1 MFSRVSVTLAPC
13 LDVQYFTQQY
23 CSTLTFHVSS
33 SCWASWSWLS
43 SSVCITNTLMLLK
56 KSTQLYTGG
65 INVIFKSYLFI
76 SLLRIHIS
84 HSWQV
89 ETNVSRHR
97 GLIPSWSSNSP
108 AALLFIYLFIKG
120 RKENK
125 AETRSLFLEMLE
137 MKSETICGF
146 LQYHESPLGHW
157 KLSGADD
164 VEVWRP
170 AVNPSLAANSQPHQG
185 FSTKE
190 GSWPTCCGLRVRFQK
205 PLTRLKGGVWCLSS
219 SLQVTFVHLCLVA
232 FANVSI
238 AV

>member
-108 AALLFIYLFIKG
+108 AALLFIYIFIYLL
-120 RKENK
+120 KEEK
-125 AETRSLFLEMLE
+125 R
-137 MKSETICGF
+137 
-146 LQYHESPLGHW
+146 
-157 KLSGADD
+157 
-164 VEVWRP
+164 
-170 AVNPSLAANSQPHQG
+170 
-185 FSTKE
+185 TKQK
-190 GSWPTCCGLRVRFQK
+190 RVRF
-205 PLTRLKGGVWCLSS
+205 SS
-219 SLQVTFVHLCLVA
+219 KCSKWKVKLFAASCSTANHHWVTESSAALMTLRFDDLL
-232 FANVSI
+232 
-238 AV
+238 